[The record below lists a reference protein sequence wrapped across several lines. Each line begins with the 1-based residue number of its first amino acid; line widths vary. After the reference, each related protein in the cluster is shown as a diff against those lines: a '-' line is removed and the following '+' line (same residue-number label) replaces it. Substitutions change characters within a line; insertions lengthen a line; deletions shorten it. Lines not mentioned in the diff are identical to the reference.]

1 MKAIERT
8 KRKEKP
14 KAQLRDSVSHNGQ
27 QLAFKRMPFLKNKY
41 HDTLNFDHGASKAHC
56 YAELS

>member
-41 HDTLNFDHGASKAHC
+41 HDTLKF
-56 YAELS
+56 